1 MKNHKIFTLLLLLFA
16 GKIFAQDSTATL
28 TFSGYAETFYAFDAN
43 RPADNRRPAFQY
55 SHNRHN
61 EFNLN
66 LGFLKAAY
74 AAPKTR
80 ANLAIATGTYM
91 ADNYA
96 AEPVG
101 LRNILEANVG
111 LKLGAKTWLDAGI
124 MPSHIGFE
132 SAVSKDCWTLT
143 RGILAENSPY
153 FETGAKITHS
163 PNDKWTLAALV
174 LNGWQRIARVNSS
187 PAFGSQIQWKPN
199 AKTTLNWSTYI
210 GNERPDSARL
220 WRVFNNFYGIFQIS
234 EKVGLILGFDIGT
247 QKSPIEGQDIW
258 YTPNAVVRTQLNKKW
273 AMALRVENYTDRDG
287 VIIGIPDFS
296 TTGGSVNFDFA
307 AAPNA
312 LLRFEARYLGNGDAI
327 FPGKETL
334 KKGTFYG
341 TASLAV
347 GF

>member
-1 MKNHKIFTLLLLLFA
+1 MKKIIAFTFLLA
-16 GKIFAQDSTATL
+16 ATTAIFGQDSTATV
-28 TFSGYAETFYAFDAN
+28 TFSGYAEAFYAFDAN
-43 RPADNRRPAFQY
+43 RPADNRRPGFLY
-55 SHNRHN
+55 SHNRQN

-74 AAPKTR
+74 AAQKTR
-80 ANLAIATGTYM
+80 ANLAIGIGTYM

-96 AEPVG
+96 AEPTA

-111 LKLGAKTWLDAGI
+111 LKLGKKTWLDAGI

-153 FETGAKITHS
+153 FESGAKITHT
-163 PNDKWTLAALV
+163 PNDRWTLSALV

-199 AKTTLNWSTYI
+199 AKTTLNWSTYV
-210 GNERPDSARL
+210 GNERPDSTKQ
-220 WRVFNNFYGIFQIS
+220 WRFFNNFYGIFQLS

-247 QKSPIEGQDIW
+247 EKSATGNSSNLW
-258 YTPNAVVRTQLNKKW
+258 FTPNAVLRTQLNEKW
-273 AMALRVENYTDRDG
+273 AMALRLENYTDQDG
-287 VIIGIPDFS
+287 VIIAPDFS
-296 TTGGSVNFDFA
+296 VSGGSVNFDFA
-307 AAPNA
+307 PAKST
-312 LLRFEARYLGNGDAI
+312 LLRFEARYLGENDAI
-327 FPGKETL
+327 FLGKDEL

-347 GF
+347 SF